1 MNAVPQVNALLLC
14 DQVIVDKFTGKK
26 TLVGIFENINSKK
39 FPIQHP
45 SISVYANL
53 TDAKGTYK
61 IKVTIDDLSTGNE
74 VGEAIIPEITLNDR
88 LQTNEIIMN
97 LQGLRFEHEGKYAL
111 NLNVNGELIAS
122 KTFLLQLIP

>member
-1 MNAVPQVNALLLC
+1 MNSLPQVNALLLC

-26 TLVGIFENINSKK
+26 TLVGIFENINARK
-39 FPIQHP
+39 FPIHHP
-45 SISVYANL
+45 SIHVYANL

-61 IKVTIDDLSTGNE
+61 IKVAIDDLSTGTE
-74 VGEAIIPEITLNDR
+74 VGEAVIPELTLNDR

-111 NLNVNGELIAS
+111 NLYINSEIVAT
-122 KTFLLQLIP
+122 KTFILQTM